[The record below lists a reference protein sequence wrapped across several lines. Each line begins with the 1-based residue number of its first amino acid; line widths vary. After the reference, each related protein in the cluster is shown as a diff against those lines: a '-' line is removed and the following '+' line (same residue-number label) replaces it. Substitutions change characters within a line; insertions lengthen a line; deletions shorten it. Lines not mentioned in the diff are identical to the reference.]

1 MATRRRFRSVIL
13 FTADW
18 HIKLGQKNVPISWAC
33 TRYKMFFQQLE
44 DIVMDNNVSLHII
57 GGDLFDRV
65 PSMDE
70 LTLYFDFVKNV
81 KCRTIIFDGNHEATR
96 KHKTFFT
103 NLKRVTEELN
113 PHVKVITETYYE
125 DNWAILPYA
134 DLHRKKSIEEISAE
148 YLFTHVRGEIPPH
161 VVPEVDLE
169 RFDKFKTVFAGDLHA
184 HNNTQRNIVYPGS
197 PMTTSFHRNLVTT
210 GYILIED
217 NWDWTWHEFDLPQ
230 LLRKTVTNPD
240 EMIQTDFHHTIYEI
254 EGDVSDLSNIKNN
267 ELLDKKVI
275 KRKTEATLILDKEMT
290 IEEELNEYLSY
301 ILELEENKTKNIL
314 GVFSDYA
321 KEADV
326 E

>member
-1 MATRRRFRSVIL
+1 MIL

-134 DLHRKKSIEEISAE
+134 DLHRKKSIEKISAE

-184 HNNTQRNIVYPGS
+184 HSNTQRNIVYPGS

-301 ILELEENKTKNIL
+301 ILELDENKTKNIL

-321 KEADV
+321 KEAAV

>member
-1 MATRRRFRSVIL
+1 MIL

-184 HNNTQRNIVYPGS
+184 HSNTQRNIVYPGS

-321 KEADV
+321 KEAAV